1 MARNTQEE
9 EEQAPMTTP
18 AQAYG
23 HPDFVND
30 WPVQGPTDPGIRE
43 ADCRYAQ
50 TLPTPA
56 EAPCVDCKGY
66 VPMFARTKG
75 LLGEQVSFGGRGV
88 RAFALAAAGDPD
100 VWTKLNPEQ
109 QKWVISSLTML
120 NNLIYQGTGTMC
132 PTWGP
137 SITAA
142 GGCFQNWFN
151 ANAKLTK
158 PDGSPVKLRTDGVF
172 DQDTLD
178 ALNTITGMD
187 PPHFPQAFPPG
198 YITSAAPEPK
208 KLSTGAMVGIAA
220 AGAAALGGVVYVAT
234 RKRGRKS
241 RRK

>member
-1 MARNTQEE
+1 
-9 EEQAPMTTP
+9 MTTP

-56 EAPCVDCKGY
+56 EAPCVDCKGP

-100 VWTKLNPEQ
+100 IWGTLTVPQQTWIANTLAKLND
-109 QKWVISSLTML
+109 
-120 NNLIYQGTGTMC
+120 LIVKSTGTTC
-132 PTWGP
+132 PQWSP
-137 SITAA
+137 SIHGA
-142 GGCFQNWFN
+142 GYCFQAWFN
-151 ANAKLTK
+151 SQRFGLTK
-158 PDGSPVKLRTDGVF
+158 PDGSTVVLRTDGTF

-178 ALNTITGMD
+178 ALRTTVSMNPKDFPTPYPGTQLAGETGT
-187 PPHFPQAFPPG
+187 G
-198 YITSAAPEPK
+198 EK

-220 AGAAALGGVVYVAT
+220 GGAAMLGGVVYVAT
-234 RKRGRKS
+234 RKGGRKS
-241 RRK
+241 RRSRR

>member
-1 MARNTQEE
+1 M
-9 EEQAPMTTP
+9 TP

-30 WPVQGPTDPGIRE
+30 WPVSGPTDPGIRA
-43 ADCRYAQ
+43 ADCRYAK

-75 LLGEQVSFGGRGV
+75 LLGEQVSFGGRRT

-100 VWTKLNPEQ
+100 IWNSLSVPQQTWIGNTLSKLND
-109 QKWVISSLTML
+109 
-120 NNLIYQGTGTMC
+120 LIVKSTGTTC
-132 PTWGP
+132 PQWTPAIHG
-137 SITAA
+137 AA
-142 GGCFQNWFN
+142 ICFQAWFN
-151 ANAKLTK
+151 ASKFGLTK
-158 PDGSPVKLRTDGVF
+158 PDGSPVVLRTDGVF

-178 ALNTITGMD
+178 ALRTTVSMNPKDFPTPFPGTEMAGTGTT
-187 PPHFPQAFPPG
+187 Q
-198 YITSAAPEPK
+198 K